1 MSVIKFELKEDHIK
15 LVKGLRFRM
24 GESFDITA
32 SDEYGFNSP
41 FGGSNLYE
49 DIDVILNGKPENFDP
64 MVDPEPLTEEQESEY
79 SDLFNGLPNA
89 LEVVL
94 TLGTFEVGHYKRK
107 YHDRL
112 GWKVYTPKQRT

>member
-1 MSVIKFELKEDHIK
+1 
-15 LVKGLRFRM
+15 
-24 GESFDITA
+24 
-32 SDEYGFNSP
+32 
-41 FGGSNLYE
+41 
-49 DIDVILNGKPENFDP
+49 

-94 TLGTFEVGHYKRK
+94 TLGTFEAGHYKRK